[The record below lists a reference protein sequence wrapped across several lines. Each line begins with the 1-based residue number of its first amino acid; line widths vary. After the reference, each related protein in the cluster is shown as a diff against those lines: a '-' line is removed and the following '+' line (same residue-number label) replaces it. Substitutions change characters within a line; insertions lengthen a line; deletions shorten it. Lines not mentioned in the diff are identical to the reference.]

1 MSIPEVPPDGE
12 PRARQEGA
20 WVLTYGKAVLDQ
32 FIADIRAMLAE
43 MRAMYDAFMAAQG
56 SGGGTKTVGVFD
68 DTPFTV
74 TDETHVVIAYTG
86 TGSGL
91 MSLILPPPTVNR
103 VITMVVTIAPNFGGD
118 TVLNRQIS
126 VTVSDN
132 SYINAEDDSDTTV
145 YLRTGITYIA
155 MVVDGEWYIP
165 DAAAIVAVDEGDG
178 GDMG

>member
-32 FIADIRAMLAE
+32 FIADIRAMLEE
-43 MRAMYDAFMAAQG
+43 MRAMYDAFMAGQ
-56 SGGGTKTVGVFD
+56 GGGTKIGVTFD
-68 DTPFTV
+68 DVPFTV
-74 TDETHVVIAYTG
+74 TDETHVVVAYSG
-86 TGSGL
+86 GGSGL
-91 MSLILPPPTVNR
+91 KSLILPPPTPNR
-103 VITMVVTIAPNFGGD
+103 VITMVVTIPPNFGGA

-126 VTVSDN
+126 VSVSDN

-145 YLRTGITYIA
+145 YLRTAITYIA

-165 DAAAIVAVDEGDG
+165 DASAIVVVDEGDG